1 MSCLPDWLCTSH
13 GESVLHALLIDV
25 HLGGMGALRSAVH
38 VIAAVRSLTRCCRY
52 PFHLRP
58 KNRQAFQ
65 YLQMAVEIIND
76 LELDQDPEPENR
88 SLNVSD
94 ERLEKIRTYL
104 AAYYL
109 VCT

>member
-1 MSCLPDWLCTSH
+1 MVSPKCPYD
-13 GESVLHALLIDV
+13 
-25 HLGGMGALRSAVH
+25 RSTRDSRCAV
-38 VIAAVRSLTRCCRY
+38 SDRCCRY

-94 ERLEKIRTYL
+94 ERLENIRTFL